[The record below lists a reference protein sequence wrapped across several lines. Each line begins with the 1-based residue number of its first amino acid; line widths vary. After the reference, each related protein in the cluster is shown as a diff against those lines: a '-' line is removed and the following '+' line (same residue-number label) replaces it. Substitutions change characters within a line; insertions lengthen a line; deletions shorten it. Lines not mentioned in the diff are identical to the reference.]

1 MAGRGARDPRL
12 FNNGSGGRIMSD
24 EDIENVIGETPPER
38 SMRDEAQRAM
48 DDETSIVD
56 PAFLKMIME
65 ESDKKKKKKKKPKT
79 KASKKAGGG
88 EVYRGRSYAYGGRV
102 AKYKG

>member
-1 MAGRGARDPRL
+1 M
-12 FNNGSGGRIMSD
+12 N
-24 EDIENVIGETPPER
+24 
-38 SMRDEAQRAM
+38 
-48 DDETSIVD
+48 DETNIVD
-56 PAFLKMIME
+56 PAILKMIME